1 MRILTLRL
9 KNLNSLKGE
18 WKIDF
23 SAEPFRDNGLF
34 AITGPTGAGK
44 TTLLDAICLALYHRT
59 PRMDTVSAGSNE
71 LMTRHTA
78 DCLAEVEFEAR
89 GERYRAF
96 WSQRRARDKV
106 DGALQQPKGE
116 LAKADGTLLA
126 EKLGDKL
133 GLVEQLTG
141 LDYAR
146 FTRSMMLAQG
156 GFAAFLN
163 AKAAERAELLE
174 QLTGTEIYGQISMQ
188 VFQRAREQK
197 DALERLKER
206 AEAVEL
212 LDEEARAA
220 LETESS
226 SLASDETRRREEQQ
240 TLRSQQQWLQQ
251 RDQAQAHMHAAQVR
265 EQAARTQLELAGP
278 DLQRLA
284 ASEPAEQLRPLFEAR
299 SQAEQALLA
308 TDSQLQRLQDE
319 QQQHAQA
326 RQQALWHGH
335 WASEQQRSQAHTALT
350 ALEERGIALEMRLKE
365 TASHA
370 LITGQLGGWKLRFA
384 ECAQLGGDLAQLE
397 SRRQALQ
404 QRLAGHAQ
412 RRQQAEQQ
420 WQAAQ
425 TEQEAART
433 QLVQREQQHQALL
446 GERDEAGWRVHWQQL
461 LQRKGHLE
469 QLQQLLEQRQQQ
481 ATLLHKHG
489 TRKEKAEAVQAAR
502 QTELGALRDLYRRVK
517 SQVDD
522 KERLLQQEHLLQARA
537 ELLPGSPCP
546 VCGACEHPA
555 AGHYDALDI
564 SGTQQALAE
573 LKAEQE
579 QLTQRGQ
586 TLNAEKARVEGELE
600 EIHNQLQAS
609 QTLHEQLSASIGQLL
624 GQLGLSEPLDLQ
636 GEHTR
641 LLAEQAQTQQKQ
653 SELETLK
660 KTLSEAQQRVF
671 SVTQQDGEQRQ
682 QLQLID
688 KDHQADTLALVE
700 LDSEQQRLA
709 GRQRD
714 VQQALRD
721 ELATLGYELPGD
733 TTAWL
738 AAREQDARQW
748 QQAEAQ
754 QQSLRDEMRE
764 QEHRLDHA
772 ATVAQRWMERGQAAE
787 QPRVDTPVGEFDV
800 LLASAEQQLEEA
812 ERALLQL
819 AGQRRSLDERR
830 EQQTQQLADR
840 QGGWESALRDS
851 PFASEADYLA
861 ACLTL
866 AERQALQA
874 RKQQLDTAL
883 TEAAALYQSARQ
895 TLDQLL
901 ANPLTEQDADT
912 LAARLAE
919 RDAEL
924 RQIGLRQGE
933 LRATL
938 QADAQ
943 RRQSQQALQAQID
956 QQQTHS
962 DLWQHLTSLIGSADG
977 TRYRKFAQG
986 LTLDHLVHL
995 ANRQLLRLHA
1005 RYQLARRKGGDLELD
1020 VLDTWQGDIARDT
1033 RTLSGG
1039 ESFLVSLALA
1049 LALSDLVSQ
1058 HTRIDS
1064 LFLDEGF
1071 GTLDG
1076 ETLEI
1081 ALDALD
1087 QLNASGKMI
1096 GVISHVDALKERIPV
1111 QIHVSKGAGLGH
1123 SRLDPAFAVT
1133 G

>member
-18 WKIDF
+18 WRIDF
-23 SAEPFRDNGLF
+23 TAEPFRDNGLF

-59 PRMDTVSAGSNE
+59 PRMDTVSAGGNE

-96 WSQRRARDKV
+96 WSQRRARDKA

-116 LAKADGTLLA
+116 LAKADGTILA

-133 GLVEQLTG
+133 ALVEQLTG

-197 DALERLKER
+197 DVLERLQER

-212 LDEEARAA
+212 LDEAARAA
-220 LETESS
+220 LEAEATN
-226 SLASDETRRREEQQ
+226 LAADDTVRRDEQQ
-240 TLRSQQQWLQQ
+240 TLRAQQQWLQQ
-251 RDQAQAHMHAAQVR
+251 RDQAQRQLDSAQAR
-265 EQAARTQLELAGP
+265 EQAARAQLEQAAA
-278 DLQRLA
+278 DLRRLA
-284 ASEPAEQLRPLFEAR
+284 ASEPAEQLRPVFDAR
-299 SQAEQALLA
+299 LQAEQALQA
-308 TDSQLQRLQDE
+308 TETNLRHLQDE
-319 QQQHAQA
+319 QHQHEQS

-335 WASEQQRSQAHTALT
+335 WASEQQRSREHAALT
-350 ALEERGIALEMRLKE
+350 ALEERGIALEQRLKE

-370 LITGQLGGWKLRFA
+370 LLAGQLGGWRLRFA
-384 ECAQLGGDLAQLE
+384 ECDQLGSDLAQLDK
-397 SRRQALQ
+397 RHQAIQ
-404 QRLAGHAQ
+404 QRLAAHAQ
-412 RRQQAEQQ
+412 RHVEAEQQ
-420 WQAAQ
+420 LHAAQ
-425 TEQEAART
+425 GELETARS
-433 QLVQREQQHQALL
+433 QLAQREEQHQALL
-446 GERDEAGWRVHWQQL
+446 SERDEAGWRAHWQAL
-461 LQRKGHLE
+461 LQRGGQLE
-469 QLQQLLEQRQQQ
+469 QLQQLLEQRAQQ
-481 ATLLHKHG
+481 AALLKKHG
-489 TRKEKAEAVQAAR
+489 ARQEKAQAVQAAR
-502 QTELGALRDLYRRVK
+502 QTELAALRELYRRVK

-537 ELLPGSPCP
+537 QLLPGAPCP

-555 AGHYDALDI
+555 AGHYDPLDTT
-564 SGTQQALAE
+564 STQQALAE

-579 QLTQRGQ
+579 QLTQQGQ

-600 EIHNQLQAS
+600 EIHHQLQAASTQHS
-609 QTLHEQLSASIGQLL
+609 QLDAGIGRLLVQLR
-624 GQLGLSEPLDLQ
+624 LSEPLDLQ

-641 LLAEQAQTQQKQ
+641 LLAEQAQTQQRQ
-653 SELETLK
+653 SELEALRK
-660 KTLSEAQQRVF
+660 ALNEAQQRVF
-671 SVTQQDGEQRQ
+671 ALAQRDGEQRQ

-688 KDHQADTLALVE
+688 KDQQADTQALGE
-700 LDSEQQRLA
+700 LDGERQRLLA
-709 GRQRD
+709 RRQD

-721 ELATLGYELPGD
+721 ELATLGYALPDD
-733 TTAWL
+733 TAAWL
-738 AAREQDARQW
+738 AQREADARQW
-748 QQAEAQ
+748 QQAQAQ
-754 QQSLRDEMRE
+754 QQTLRDELRE
-764 QEHRLDHA
+764 QEHRLDD
-772 ATVAQRWMERGQAAE
+772 ATALAQRWLERWQAAE
-787 QPRVDTPVGEFDV
+787 QPRFDTPSGACAA
-800 LLASAEQQLEEA
+800 LLAAAEQQLEAA

-819 AGQRRSLDERR
+819 AGQRRSLGERR
-830 EQQTQQLADR
+830 EQQTQQRTEQQAR
-840 QGGWESALRDS
+840 WEAALRDS
-851 PFASEADYLA
+851 PFGSEADYLA
-861 ACLTL
+861 ACLPL

-883 TEAAALYQSARQ
+883 TEAAALHQSARQ

-901 ANPLTEQDADT
+901 AQPQTGQDADA

-919 RDAEL
+919 LDAEL
-924 RQIGLRQGE
+924 RRIGLRQGE
-933 LRATL
+933 LHAVL
-938 QADAQ
+938 QGDAQ
-943 RRQSQQALQAQID
+943 RRQSQQALHEQVARQRE
-956 QQQTHS
+956 QS
-962 DLWQHLTSLIGSADG
+962 DLWQHLASLIGSADG

-1076 ETLEI
+1076 ETLEV

-1096 GVISHVDALKERIPV
+1096 GVISHVEALKERIPV
-1111 QIHVSKGAGLGH
+1111 QIRVDKGVGLGH
-1123 SRLDPAFAVT
+1123 SRLDPTFAV
-1133 G
+1133 GR

>member
-23 SAEPFRDNGLF
+23 TSEPFKDNGLF

-59 PRMDTVSAGSNE
+59 PRMDTVSAGGNE

-197 DALERLKER
+197 DVLERLQER

-212 LDEEARAA
+212 LDEAARAA
-220 LETESS
+220 LEAEAA
-226 SLASDETRRREEQQ
+226 SLASDETARREEQQ
-240 TLRSQQQWLQQ
+240 VLRAQQQWLQQ
-251 RDQAQAHMHAAQVR
+251 RDQAQSQLSSAQAR
-265 EQAARTQLELAGP
+265 EQAARAQLEQAAA

-284 ASEPAEQLRPLFEAR
+284 ASEPAEQLRPVFDAR
-299 SQAEQALLA
+299 LQAEQALLA
-308 TDSQLQRLQDE
+308 TESSLQRLQDE
-319 QQQHAQA
+319 QHQHQQA

-350 ALEERGIALEMRLKE
+350 ALEERSIALELRLKE
-365 TASHA
+365 TAGHA
-370 LITGQLGGWKLRFA
+370 LIAGQLGGWKLRFA
-384 ECAQLGGDLAQLE
+384 ECEQLDSDLVQLDR
-397 SRRQALQ
+397 RRQAIQ
-404 QRLAGHAQ
+404 QRLAAHAQ
-412 RRQQAEQQ
+412 RREQAEQQ
-420 WQAAQ
+420 LQVAQAELE
-425 TEQEAART
+425 TART
-433 QLVQREQQHQALL
+433 QLAQREQQHQALL
-446 GERDEAGWRVHWQQL
+446 GERDEAGWRSHWQTL

-469 QLQQLLEQRQQQ
+469 QLQQLLDQRQQQ

-489 TRKEKAEAVQAAR
+489 TRKEKAEAVQATR
-502 QTELGALRDLYRRVK
+502 QTELTALRDLYRRVK

-555 AGHYDALDI
+555 AGHYDPLDI
-564 SGTQQALAE
+564 ASTQQALTE

-579 QLTQRGQ
+579 QLTLRGQ

-600 EIHNQLQAS
+600 EIHHQLQAA
-609 QTLHEQLSASIGQLL
+609 QAQHEQLGASIGQLL
-624 GQLGLSEPLDLQ
+624 IQLGLSEPLDLQ

-641 LLAEQAQTQQKQ
+641 LLAEQAATQQRQ
-653 SELETLK
+653 SELEALK
-660 KTLSEAQQRVF
+660 KALGEAQQRVF
-671 SVTQQDGEQRQ
+671 ALAQQDGEQRQ

-688 KDHQADTLALVE
+688 KDRQADTQALGE
-700 LDSEQQRLA
+700 LDGEQQRLLA
-709 GRQRD
+709 RLRD

-721 ELATLGYELPGD
+721 ELTTLGYAMPDD
-733 TTAWL
+733 TAAWL
-738 AAREQDARQW
+738 AAREHDARQW

-754 QQSLRDEMRE
+754 QQSLRDELRE

-772 ATVAQRWMERGQAAE
+772 AAVAQRWLERWQAAE
-787 QPRVDTPVGEFDV
+787 QPRFDAPSGACDV
-800 LLASAEQQLEEA
+800 LLATADQQLEEA

-819 AGQRRSLDERR
+819 AGQRRSLGERR
-830 EQQTQQLADR
+830 EQQTQQLAER
-840 QGGWESALRDS
+840 QAHWEAALRDS
-851 PFASEADYLA
+851 PLGNEADYLA
-861 ACLTL
+861 ACLPL
-866 AERQALQA
+866 AERQTLQA

-895 TLDQLL
+895 TLEQLL
-901 ANPLTEQDADT
+901 AHPLTEQDADT

-919 RDAEL
+919 LDAEL

-938 QADAQ
+938 QGDAQ
-943 RRQSQQALQAQID
+943 RRQSQQALRAQIE
-956 QQQTHS
+956 QQQAHS
-962 DLWQHLTSLIGSADG
+962 DLWQHLASLIGSADG

-1076 ETLEI
+1076 ETLEV

-1096 GVISHVDALKERIPV
+1096 GVISHVEALKERIPV
-1111 QIHVSKGAGLGH
+1111 QIRVDKGVGLGH
-1123 SRLDPAFAVT
+1123 SRLDGRFAVA